1 MLLLHQVQY
10 QQDYLD
16 LKDDVIVQHFQHV
29 LVMVIIMIQHLILII
44 QHEPRIQ
51 MEMI

>member
-10 QQDYLD
+10 QQDID
-16 LKDDVIVQHFQHV
+16 LKDDVIVLHFQHV
-29 LVMVIIMIQHLILII
+29 RVMVIILIQHLILII
-44 QHEPRIQ
+44 QHEPMVQ